1 MEAPG
6 KFRGFAIESPGAT
19 GGEGGRI
26 PMSPP
31 PLLAGETMGNDR
43 QLVGTRFG
51 GWELVEAAPVM
62 ALGGARRRCPLRLAV
77 RRGKGGRGAR
87 RRTVSFFGT

>member
-19 GGEGGRI
+19 GGAGGRI
-26 PMSPP
+26 PASPP

-51 GWELVEAAPVM
+51 GWELAEAAPVM
-62 ALGGARRRCPLRLAV
+62 ALGGARRCCPLRLAV
-77 RRGKGGRGAR
+77 WRGKGGRGAR
-87 RRTVSFFGT
+87 RGTVSFFGT